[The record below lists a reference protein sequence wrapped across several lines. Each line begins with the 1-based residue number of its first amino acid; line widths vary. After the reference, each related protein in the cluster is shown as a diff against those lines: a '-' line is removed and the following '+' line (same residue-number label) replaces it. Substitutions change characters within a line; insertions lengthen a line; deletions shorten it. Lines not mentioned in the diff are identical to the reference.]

1 MESQPSLVYLVQA
14 GQAPTPYIKA
24 EQGGIPP
31 QGMGSIK
38 PVHAPGVNS
47 DPIVSDPI
55 NFPRHRN
62 VTHIK
67 RD

>member
-1 MESQPSLVYLVQA
+1 MESQPSLVYLFQA
-14 GQAPTPYIKA
+14 GQAPPSYIKA
-24 EQGGIPP
+24 KQGIPP
-31 QGMGSIK
+31 QGMGSKK
-38 PVHAPGVNS
+38 PVHVPGVNS
-47 DPIVSDPI
+47 DLIVSEPT